1 MLPIISRL
9 SCLAGLLLAGT
20 ATAGGAL
27 TNASIYTM
35 DDEQPTASAMAWDDS
50 GRIVFV
56 GSEEA
61 LEKRFADTE
70 PMDAGGRA
78 VLPGLIDA
86 HGHVMGLGLARLRA
100 DLTGASSVEEV
111 LQRLQAHAEKLP
123 GDAWLVGR
131 GWDQTLWDGG
141 EFPTVRCGWC
151 GWMATPAGPT
161 ARPWRKS
168 HAICRAAGSPM
179 AVKSTAMMKVAPAGY
194 LLILPCG
201 L

>member
-1 MLPIISRL
+1 MLTIISRF

-61 LEKRFADTE
+61 LEKRFADIE

-100 DLTGASSVEEV
+100 DLTGAGSVEEV

-123 GDAWLVGR
+123 EDAWLVGR
-131 GWDQTLWDGG
+131 GWED
-141 EFPTVRCGWC
+141 
-151 GWMATPAGPT
+151 
-161 ARPWRKS
+161 RKS
-168 HAICRAAGSPM
+168 TRLNSSHVAIS
-179 AVKSTAMMKVAPAGY
+179 
-194 LLILPCG
+194 
-201 L
+201 